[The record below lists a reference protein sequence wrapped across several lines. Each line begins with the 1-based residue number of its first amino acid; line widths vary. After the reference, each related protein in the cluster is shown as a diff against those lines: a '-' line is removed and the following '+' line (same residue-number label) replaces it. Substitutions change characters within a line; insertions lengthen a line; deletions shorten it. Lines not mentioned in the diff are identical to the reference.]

1 MKKTAIATAL
11 LTASCMSY
19 ADYQFEVGGAIGQGE
34 IEVGNNSADIDTYA
48 IGGEFHF
55 EQVDTSKGPLAEAA
69 FLDKSSFVDFSYTNT
84 ELDVN
89 GADDTDTF
97 AFGGRFVTATNLII
111 EADYSESDDGNT
123 DSDSI
128 RAGIGTYLNET
139 TDVVVSYQ
147 ADSADGGDDVD
158 SLSAALHGVNGLAQ
172 GASIAYDAALNY
184 IDAEDDDGFGIDV
197 GATYYFNN
205 ALGVGI
211 SAGVAEV
218 GDIETDSF
226 TLEGSYYP
234 TPELE
239 LAAWYF
245 NDNTDDGNT
254 EAETDGFMFGA
265 AFRF

>member
-1 MKKTAIATAL
+1 MKKTILATAL

-19 ADYQFEVGGAIGQGE
+19 ADYQFEAGALIGQGE
-34 IEVGNNSADIDTYA
+34 VEAGNNSVDTDSYG

-55 EQVDTSKGPLAEAA
+55 QQVDTSKGPLAEAA
-69 FLDKSSFVDFSYTNT
+69 FLDKSSFVDFLYTST
-84 ELDVN
+84 ELDVP

-97 AFGGRFVTATNLII
+97 GFGGRFVTATNLII
-111 EADYSESDDGNT
+111 EADYSEADDGTN
-123 DSDSI
+123 DSDSV

-147 ADSADGGDDVD
+147 ADSEDGGDDVD
-158 SLSAALHGVNGLAQ
+158 TLNAAVHGVNALMQ
-172 GASIAYDAALNY
+172 GASLAYDASLSY
-184 IDAEDDDGFGIDV
+184 IDTDDDDGFGIDV

-205 ALGVGI
+205 AQGIGVT
-211 SAGVAEV
+211 AGVAEI

-226 TLEGSYYP
+226 TLEGSYFP
-234 TPELE
+234 MPELE

-245 NDNTDDGNT
+245 NDNTDDGNVDF
-254 EAETDGFMFGA
+254 ESDGFMFGA

>member
-19 ADYQFEVGGAIGQGE
+19 ADYQFEVGGVIGQGE
-34 IEVGNNSADIDTYA
+34 IEAGNNSVDTDTYG

-55 EQVDTSKGPLAEAA
+55 QQVDTSKGPLAEAA
-69 FLDKSSFVDFSYTNT
+69 FLDKSSFVDFLYSST
-84 ELDVN
+84 ELDVT
-89 GADDTDTF
+89 GSDDSDSF
-97 AFGGRFVTATNLII
+97 GFGGRFVTATNLII
-111 EADYSESDDGNT
+111 EADYVESEFGNV
-123 DSDSI
+123 DSDSV

-147 ADSADGGDDVD
+147 ADSEDGGDDVD
-158 SLSAALHGVNGLAQ
+158 SLSAALHGVNSLAQ
-172 GASIAYDAALNY
+172 GASVAFDAALSY

-205 ALGVGI
+205 AFGVGV
-211 SAGVAEV
+211 SAGVAEI

-226 TLEGSYYP
+226 ALEGSYFP
-234 TPELE
+234 MPELE

-245 NDNTDDGNT
+245 NDSTDDGALDV
-254 EAETDGFMFGA
+254 ESDGFMFGA